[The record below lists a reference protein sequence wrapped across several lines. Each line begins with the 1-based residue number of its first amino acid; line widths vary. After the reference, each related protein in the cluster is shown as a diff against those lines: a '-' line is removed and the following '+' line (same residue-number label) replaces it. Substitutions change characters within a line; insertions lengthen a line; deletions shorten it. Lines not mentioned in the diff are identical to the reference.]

1 MTALTVR
8 SRIMRLQEILL
19 SMPEEDLGCRLEHF
33 FAPGMYGRR
42 LFMPKGCCI
51 IGKIHKHAHPNF
63 ISSGECL
70 VATEDGVE
78 HLLGPY
84 LFESVPGT
92 KRVVFT
98 LEDTTWTTY
107 HKNPSDTTDL
117 DLLESEVIATDY
129 AALAAYRQGLLT

>member
-8 SRIMRLQEILL
+8 SKIMRLQELLL
-19 SMPEEDLGCRLEHF
+19 SLPTEDLGCELTHF

-42 LFMPKGCCI
+42 LKMPKGCTI
-51 IGKIHKHAHPNF
+51 IGKIHKHSHPNY
-63 ISSGECL
+63 ISKGSCL

-78 HLLGPY
+78 HIVAPY
-84 LFESVPGT
+84 LFESTPGT

-98 LEDTTWTTY
+98 LEETTWTTY

-117 DLLESEVIATDY
+117 NLIESEVIATDY
-129 AALAAYRQGLLT
+129 AALAAYRQEVLT

>member
-8 SRIMRLQEILL
+8 SKIMRLQEELL
-19 SMPEEDLGCRLEHF
+19 AMPQQELGCVLTHF

-42 LFMPKGCCI
+42 LFMPKGLI
-51 IGKIHKHAHPNF
+51 IVGKIHKHAHQNF

-84 LFESVPGT
+84 VFESTPGT
-92 KRVVFT
+92 KRAVFT

-117 DLLESEVIATDY
+117 ALIESEVIATDY
-129 AALAAYRQGLLT
+129 AALEVYRQGVLQ